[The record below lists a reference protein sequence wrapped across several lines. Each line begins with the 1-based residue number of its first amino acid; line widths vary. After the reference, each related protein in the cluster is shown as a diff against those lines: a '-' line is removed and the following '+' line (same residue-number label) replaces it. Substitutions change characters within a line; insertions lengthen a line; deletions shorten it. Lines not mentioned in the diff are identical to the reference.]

1 MVSRRALS
9 SLPAQTMCAGVVDPA
24 RRVTAFRDDSYTHV
38 AMWCCHPRLLV
49 LVCGAGAGAGSDMW
63 QHLAVQPRSRVAT
76 LISRQYLGYW
86 PSNFIWYGLPMQQ
99 KWRPEIQST
108 ALSTRGVP
116 SLRPQDKRGYPHGLY
131 SGYYASQRITSRVR
145 HIWTRAAPDWGSQN
159 IQTSAECLPTR
170 PLPALAPVHTRR
182 TTRHSEYCDF
192 RVF

>member
-1 MVSRRALS
+1 MSRCGAAT
-9 SLPAQTMCAGVVDPA
+9 PDCWCWCWCWCVV
-24 RRVTAFRDDSYTHV
+24 
-38 AMWCCHPRLLV
+38 LV
-49 LVCGAGAGAGSDMW
+49 LVQTCGNISPCS
-63 QHLAVQPRSRVAT
+63 LARGLPRS
-76 LISRQYLGYW
+76 SRGSRLGALGYW